1 MEATRRDRGD
11 EDFDMAGKYFGTDG
25 IRGRA
30 NGKITAELAMKVGQ
44 AAGLAFQRGD
54 HRHRVVI
61 GKDTR
66 LSGYM
71 IEYAMVAGFT
81 SVGIDVL
88 LLGPVPTPAVAMLTR
103 SMRCDLGVMISAS
116 HNPFEDNGIKL
127 FGPDGYKL
135 SDEIEADIEK
145 LMDTEIAPRLSKSR
159 GLGRAKRIESV
170 HARYIEFAKR
180 TLPRNLSLEGLR
192 IVVDC
197 ANGAAYKVAPEAL
210 WELGAEVFSIGVEPD
225 GFNINRDVGST
236 APDALAAKVREMRA
250 DIGIA
255 LDGDADRVLIIDEK
269 GHVVDG
275 DQLMAVVAQSW
286 QTDGRLAKPG
296 IVATVMSNLGLERHL
311 ASIGLALE
319 RTAVGDRYVLERM
332 IEKGYNI
339 GGEQSGHI
347 ILSDYATTGDGLVAA
362 LQVLAVVQRQEKPV
376 SEICH
381 RFEPL
386 PQILRNVRYKGGR
399 PLDTEGVIR
408 AIAAAQERLGATGRL
423 VIRPSGTEPVIRVMA
438 EADDR
443 DLVERLVDDVCDAVT
458 AAAA

>member
-1 MEATRRDRGD
+1 
-11 EDFDMAGKYFGTDG
+11 
-25 IRGRA
+25 
-30 NGKITAELAMKVGQ
+30 
-44 AAGLAFQRGD
+44 
-54 HRHRVVI
+54 VVI
-61 GKDTR
+61 GKDTS

-135 SDEIEADIEK
+135 SDEIEADIER
-145 LMDTEIAPRLSKSR
+145 LMDTEIAPRLSKAR
-159 GLGRAKRIESV
+159 ALGRAKRIESV

-236 APDALAAKVREMRA
+236 APEALAAKVREMRA

-286 QTDGRLAKPG
+286 QADGRLAKPG

-362 LQVLAVVQRQEKPV
+362 LQVLAVVRRQERPV

-386 PQILRNVRYKGGR
+386 PQILRSVRYKGGR
-399 PLDTEGVIR
+399 PLDTDGVIK
-408 AIAAAQERLGATGRL
+408 AIAAAQEKLGATGRL

>member
-1 MEATRRDRGD
+1 
-11 EDFDMAGKYFGTDG
+11 MAGKYFGTDG

-71 IEYAMVAGFT
+71 IEYALVAGFT

-116 HNPFEDNGIKL
+116 HNPYEDNGIKL
-127 FGPDGYKL
+127 FGPDGFKL
-135 SDEIEADIEK
+135 SDEIEAEIER

-159 GLGRAKRIESV
+159 DLGRAKRIESV

-210 WELGAEVFSIGVEPD
+210 WELGAEVFSIGIEPD
-225 GFNINRDVGST
+225 GININRDVGST
-236 APDALAAKVREMRA
+236 APEALAGKVREMRA

-269 GHVVDG
+269 GHLVDG

-286 QTDGRLAKPG
+286 QADGRLAQPG
-296 IVATVMSNLGLERHL
+296 IVATVMSNLGPGA
-311 ASIGLALE
+311 AS
-319 RTAVGDRYVLERM
+319 
-332 IEKGYNI
+332 
-339 GGEQSGHI
+339 GE
-347 ILSDYATTGDGLVAA
+347 
-362 LQVLAVVQRQEKPV
+362 
-376 SEICH
+376 H
-381 RFEPL
+381 RPCAGAH
-386 PQILRNVRYKGGR
+386 RGRR
-399 PLDTEGVIR
+399 PLCAR
-408 AIAAAQERLGATGRL
+408 
-423 VIRPSGTEPVIRVMA
+423 
-438 EADDR
+438 ADDR
-443 DLVERLVDDVCDAVT
+443 EGLQRRRRTVGPYHPVRLCDDRRRAGRGAAGAGGGAAAGTAGERNLPSLR
-458 AAAA
+458 AAAAGPQERPLQGRPAARHRSGDRGDRRGAGAGSARAGASSFAPPAPSRSSA

>member
-1 MEATRRDRGD
+1 
-11 EDFDMAGKYFGTDG
+11 MAGKYFGTDG

-225 GFNINRDVGST
+225 GFNINQDVGST
-236 APDALAAKVREMRA
+236 APEALAAKVREMRA

-286 QTDGRLAKPG
+286 QADGRLAKPG

-362 LQVLAVVQRQEKPV
+362 LQVLAVVQRQEKRV

-386 PQILRNVRYKGGR
+386 PQVLKSVRYKGGR
-399 PLDTEGVIR
+399 PLDTEGVMK
-408 AIAAAQERLGATGRL
+408 AIAAAQARLGATGRL